1 LLKIKVI
8 NSYITYKNKHT
19 SPKHSAIAIIP
30 KIIVG
35 PTHNGAV
42 THHQD
47 HVIYPVSL
55 RTKNT
60 INNTVDK
67 LKLPTD
73 IVNLFLLLSLIN

>member
-1 LLKIKVI
+1 MI
-8 NSYITYKNKHT
+8 NSYNAYKIKLT
-19 SPKHSAIAIIP
+19 SPKHNAIAIIP
-30 KIIVG
+30 TTTAG

-42 THHQD
+42 IHHHD

-60 INNTVDK
+60 INNIVDK

-73 IVNLFLLLSLIN
+73 IVNLFLLLSLIL